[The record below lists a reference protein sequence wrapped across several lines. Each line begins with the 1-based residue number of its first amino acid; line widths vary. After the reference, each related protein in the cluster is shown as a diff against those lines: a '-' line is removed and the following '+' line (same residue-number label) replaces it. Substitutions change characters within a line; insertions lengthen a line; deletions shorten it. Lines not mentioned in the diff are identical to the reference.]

1 MKNKMKLND
10 TKYFKVDEFLRSE
23 TADKLG
29 IDNTPTDETII
40 DNINYSLTR
49 LNEIRES
56 YGKPIIISSGYR
68 CQALNEAV
76 GGVKDSKHQEGL
88 AVDLKW
94 DTKLLEFITDNMQ
107 FDKLIREKSGKT
119 RWIHIQ
125 FRRDRET
132 ERNLI
137 YSISK

>member
-1 MKNKMKLND
+1 MKLND
-10 TKYFKVDEFLRSE
+10 VKYFKVKEILYSK
-23 TADKLG
+23 TAEQNN
-29 IDNTPTDETII
+29 IDNIPTDETII
-40 DNINYSLTR
+40 ENINYSLTR

-68 CQALNEAV
+68 CKALNELV

-94 DTKLLEFITDNMQ
+94 DQKLLEFITDNMQ
-107 FDKLIREKSGKT
+107 FDKLIREKAGKT

-132 ERNLI
+132 ERNLT

>member
-1 MKNKMKLND
+1 MKLND
-10 TKYFKVDEFLRSE
+10 TKYFKVKEILYSK
-23 TADKLG
+23 TAEQNN
-29 IDNTPTDETII
+29 IDNIPTDPTII

-68 CQALNEAV
+68 CKALNELV

-94 DTKLLEFITDNMQ
+94 DKELLEFITDNMQ
-107 FDKLIREKSGKT
+107 FDKLIREKAGKT

-125 FRRDRET
+125 FRRYRET

>member
-1 MKNKMKLND
+1 MKLLD
-10 TKYFKVDEFLRSE
+10 TTYFKVDEFLRSE
-23 TADKLG
+23 TAEKLC
-29 IDNTPTDETII
+29 IDNTPTDPTII

-49 LNEIRES
+49 LNEICES
-56 YGKPIIISSGYR
+56 YGSPIIISSGYR
-68 CQALNEAV
+68 CPKLNKAV

-94 DTKLLEFITDNMQ
+94 DKDLVEYIIDNCS
-107 FDKLIREKSGKT
+107 FDKLIREKSGNT

-125 FRRDRET
+125 FSRDRET

>member
-1 MKNKMKLND
+1 MKLND

-29 IDNTPTDETII
+29 INNTPTDETII

-107 FDKLIREKSGKT
+107 FDKLIREKSSKT

>member
-1 MKNKMKLND
+1 MKLHD

>member
-1 MKNKMKLND
+1 MIKKLHD

-29 IDNTPTDETII
+29 INNTPTDETII

-76 GGVKDSKHQEGL
+76 GGVKDSKHLYGL

-94 DTKLLEFITDNMQ
+94 DPQLLEFITDNMQ
-107 FDKLIREKSGKT
+107 FDKLIREKAAKT

>member
-1 MKNKMKLND
+1 MRKLNNV
-10 TKYFKVDEFLRSE
+10 KYFKVEEFLRSE

-29 IDNTPTDETII
+29 IDNTPIDETII
-40 DNINYSLTR
+40 DNINYSLER
-49 LNEIRES
+49 LNEIREN

-94 DTKLLEFITDNMQ
+94 DKELLEFITDNMQ

>member
-1 MKNKMKLND
+1 MKMKLLD
-10 TKYFKVDEFLRSE
+10 TTYFKVDEFLRSE
-23 TADKLG
+23 TAEKLA
-29 IDNTPTDETII
+29 IDNTPTDPTII

-49 LNEIRES
+49 LNEIREG
-56 YGKPIIISSGYR
+56 YGKKIIISSGYR
-68 CQALNEAV
+68 CPELNKAV

-88 AVDLKW
+88 AVDLNW
-94 DTKLLEFITDNMQ
+94 DKELLYYITDNMQ
-107 FDKLIREKSGKT
+107 FDKLIREKAGNT

-132 ERNLI
+132 ERNLT

>member
-1 MKNKMKLND
+1 MKLND

-94 DTKLLEFITDNMQ
+94 DPKLLEFITDNMQ

>member
-1 MKNKMKLND
+1 MKKNIND

-29 IDNTPTDETII
+29 IDNTPSDETII

-94 DTKLLEFITDNMQ
+94 DTQLLEFITDNMQ